1 MILNLVLVSK
11 RKNVLLFFIY
21 ILNIYF
27 QKSQK
32 LTNNFRCHI
41 VRKNTNQVLSLFK
54 SPHVNKKA
62 KKKFIYFDY
71 KTTIVLSLS
80 ERKKLLFLYK
90 LFCLKFYIDLNV
102 KVLFSKQSKKNC
114 FKNFTL
120 KSFFKTGNK
129 TKKSLLLLDS
139 YGENLFI

>member
-32 LTNNFRCHI
+32 LTNTFCCYI
-41 VRKNTNQVLSLFK
+41 VRKNTNQALSLLK

-71 KTTIVLSLS
+71 RTTIVLSLT
-80 ERKKLLFLYK
+80 EKKKLLFLYK
-90 LFCLKFYIDLNV
+90 LFCLKFYIDFNV

-114 FKNFTL
+114 YKNFTL
-120 KSFFKTGNK
+120 KAFFKTSNK
-129 TKKSLLLLDS
+129 TKKNLFLLDS
-139 YGENLFI
+139 FGENLFT